1 MKIYTKTGDKGTTS
15 LVGGTRVLKTH
26 IRLEA
31 YGTVDELNSNL
42 GLLITYLLD
51 GKDKD
56 FLQQVQDRLFAGGSH
71 LATDREKMELKEAS
85 IISSEQVEMVE
96 REIDRLDTLLP
107 PLSAFILPGGS
118 RGAAVCHVCRTVCR
132 RAERRILALAEQV
145 EIASELLAYVNR
157 LSDYLFVLS
166 RKMNQDDKKVKY
178 FGIIVAS
185 EINCYTFCRKI
196 EIGLNIPEF

>member
-15 LVGGTRVLKTH
+15 LVGGTRVPKTH

-56 FLQQVQDRLFAGGSH
+56 FLQQVQDRLFAGGSP

-85 IISSEQVEMVE
+85 IISAEQVEMGE

-166 RKMNQDDKKVKY
+166 RKMNQDDKK
-178 FGIIVAS
+178 G
-185 EINCYTFCRKI
+185 EIFWNNSCK
-196 EIGLNIPEF
+196 

>member
-15 LVGGTRVLKTH
+15 LVGGTRVPKTH

-56 FLQQVQDRLFAGGSH
+56 FLQQVQDRLFAVGSY

-166 RKMNQDDKKVKY
+166 RKMNQDDKK
-178 FGIIVAS
+178 G
-185 EINCYTFCRKI
+185 EIFWNNSCK
-196 EIGLNIPEF
+196 